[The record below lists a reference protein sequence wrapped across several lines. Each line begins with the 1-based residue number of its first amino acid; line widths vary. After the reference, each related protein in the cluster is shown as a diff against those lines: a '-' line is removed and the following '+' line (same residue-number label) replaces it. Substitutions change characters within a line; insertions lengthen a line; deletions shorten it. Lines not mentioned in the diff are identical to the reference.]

1 MSPPHSSGSEG
12 GCTSS
17 RRPSSEYLQSFRA
30 SKESPSHLVIV
41 RLRPWAWPR
50 HVQEIVIDKPVQGEL
65 LSPGEVGEERLQ
77 PSNIEPN
84 IVINLKTLK
93 VSLNVS
99 FLSPLTMWEILWL
112 SERFFAH
119 IIMKQLFTEI
129 LPFIKPTL

>member
-1 MSPPHSSGSEG
+1 M
-12 GCTSS
+12 
-17 RRPSSEYLQSFRA
+17 
-30 SKESPSHLVIV
+30 
-41 RLRPWAWPR
+41 RLRPWAWPH
-50 HVQEIVIDKPVQGEL
+50 HVQEVVIDKPVQGDL
-65 LSPGEVGEERLQ
+65 LSPGEVREERLQ